1 MALSPEISPKT
12 KVSAGTP
19 RGFMEIPPY
28 KRPSRAN
35 EAVVVSGVLPNTER
49 SGDKAG
55 SASVRTGEWL
65 DSALQSA
72 APPSN
77 IKAGLSAE
85 RPQSNTLSK
94 LVAEDNSTQV
104 SSSSGS
110 VKPPS
115 DNGKSTYSVNTL
127 LLDEQESIR
136 PDDSASLR
144 AVEEEDV
151 TSPPGSLPAES
162 RQGSDHG
169 AGAFRDQLHHISA
182 MNSQAQAQRGIAI
195 PHPSPYQHM
204 YDAAQ
209 QMASDPRA
217 APVDLAM
224 PKMPHYASTL
234 TAADQPLVTA
244 LQNPRDRLFVIKLE
258 QILARF
264 INEST

>member
-12 KVSAGTP
+12 KVHPATP
-19 RGFMEIPPY
+19 RFMEIPPY
-28 KRPSRAN
+28 KRATRAN
-35 EAVVVSGVLPNTER
+35 EAVVVSGVHPDER
-49 SGDKAG
+49 NGAKAG
-55 SASVRTGEWL
+55 NASVRTGEWL
-65 DSALQSA
+65 DSAIQSA

-77 IKAGLSAE
+77 IKESLRD

-94 LVAEDNSTQV
+94 LAAEDNGTQV

-115 DNGKSTYSVNTL
+115 ENGKSTYSVNTM

-144 AVEEEDV
+144 AVEEEDI
-151 TSPPGSLPAES
+151 TSPPGSLPADS

-182 MNSQAQAQRGIAI
+182 MAPQAHAQRGITI

-209 QMASDPRA
+209 QMAGGSRA
-217 APVDLAM
+217 PHIDMDM
-224 PKMPHYASTL
+224 PKMQRCASNL
-234 TAADQPLVTA
+234 TAADAPLVAA
-244 LQNPRDRLFVIKLE
+244 LQSPRDRIFIIHLE
-258 QILARF
+258 EVLAKF
-264 INEST
+264 INNST